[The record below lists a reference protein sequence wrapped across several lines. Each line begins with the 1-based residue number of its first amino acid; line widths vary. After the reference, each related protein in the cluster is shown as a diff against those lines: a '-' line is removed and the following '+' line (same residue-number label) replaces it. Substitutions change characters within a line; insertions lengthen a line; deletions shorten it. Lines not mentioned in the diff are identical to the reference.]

1 MSFLPWNKPVVCKGF
16 SIQKITLRRVD
27 FMKMHFVRLLAVV
40 AAFCALATLASAQ
53 DLIYN
58 GNGFGQISIFE
69 NQVNVTSAVVDT
81 YFGMIANDWGY
92 GGIQMNDT
100 TSTRRAIFSI
110 WDQTPS
116 TGPEESTTIA
126 YNSAMDI
133 YRVGRFG
140 GEGTGVQFLA
150 NYPWV
155 YGTNYRVAY
164 RMFAEPDGA
173 HVRFNGFLYDA
184 SLGTWTYCATHR
196 ANTGGKLMN
205 TGWLYSFNE
214 NYGGTWGIRDA
225 TMSNAWVYNTGSGW
239 GEITSGTVSN
249 IPHGPNDYGTVNT
262 STNGF
267 EYYSSPTP
275 TDPVMAVNTPVSYS
289 PSASEAPI
297 VIPYNISVG
306 NPTNTWEPDNY
317 WNDVAGDSQ
326 VSTFLTPVNTS
337 RITKPAPP
345 AVYQNMRTG
354 SDFQYNLIGFQ
365 PNTSYAIT
373 LQFVETTASASGQ
386 RLINVTA
393 NGNPGL
399 TNFDIFAT
407 AGAQYK
413 AVSQTFNA
421 TSDATGQIVLEFT
434 AVSGGY
440 PAVVSAISTTGSD
453 FTLTAAQNTVNVAQG
468 ASASTNGSAS
478 TTVTVT
484 SVDSFN
490 APTAL
495 SVVGLPAGVT
505 VSFSSASV
513 TPPANGSANST
524 LTFSASSSAS
534 VGSSTVTV
542 VGTSGSLTS
551 GTGITLNVQ
560 NANGINFVQVNANDT
575 STVTALLNP
584 VEVAYTE
591 AQIAGDLNIIAIGTE
606 DTTSTI
612 SSVVDSNGN
621 TYKLAVGPTIS
632 TDVGGT
638 QSIYYASNIRGA
650 APFGN
655 IVTVTFNQQAS
666 YPDVR
671 IAEYSGVGVL
681 DAVATATGVTSD
693 GNILLDSGPVT
704 TVTGYELLFG
714 ASNVPYWTDGPGAG
728 YIARLTSDW
737 GNIVEDKVVYTT
749 GTYDATATQSATPYG
764 WIMQMA
770 TFGPQSNFSISASPT
785 SLAVSS
791 GSSGSAT
798 ITLTNLN
805 KTASFPITF
814 SISSLPSNVTAS
826 FSPTSVTLPANGTAT
841 STLTLTATKTASA
854 GFLSPSLWLPG
865 VVLFVL
871 SLIPLSRRRRSFS
884 AKVLP
889 LVVCTLFLVLGA
901 VGCNGSGTTTT
912 PATPYTV
919 TVTATSGTVSQSSS
933 FVLLLSK

>member
-1 MSFLPWNKPVVCKGF
+1 
-16 SIQKITLRRVD
+16 
-27 FMKMHFVRLLAVV
+27 
-40 AAFCALATLASAQ
+40 
-53 DLIYN
+53 
-58 GNGFGQISIFE
+58 
-69 NQVNVTSAVVDT
+69 
-81 YFGMIANDWGY
+81 
-92 GGIQMNDT
+92 
-100 TSTRRAIFSI
+100 
-110 WDQTPS
+110 
-116 TGPEESTTIA
+116 
-126 YNSAMDI
+126 
-133 YRVGRFG
+133 
-140 GEGTGVQFLA
+140 
-150 NYPWV
+150 
-155 YGTNYRVAY
+155 
-164 RMFAEPDGA
+164 
-173 HVRFNGFLYDA
+173 
-184 SLGTWTYCATHR
+184 
-196 ANTGGKLMN
+196 MN
-205 TGWLYSFNE
+205 TGWIYSFNE
-214 NYGGTWGIRDA
+214 NYGGTYGVRDA
-225 TMSNAWVYNTGSGW
+225 TMSNAWVYNTGAGW
-239 GEITSGTVSN
+239 GEITNGYVSN

-275 TDPVMAVNTPVSYS
+275 TDPVMAVGTPVSYS
-289 PSASEAPI
+289 PSSSEAPI

-306 NPTNTWEPDNY
+306 NPNAAVPTNGNAANTWEPDNY

-326 VSTFLTPVNTS
+326 VSSTLTAVNTS
-337 RITKPAPP
+337 LITNPAPP
-345 AVYQNMRTG
+345 TVYQSMRSG
-354 SDFQYNLIGFQ
+354 SDFQYKLIGFQ
-365 PNTSYAIT
+365 PNTSYAVT

-407 AGAQYK
+407 AGGQYK
-413 AVSQTFNA
+413 AVSKSFNA

-453 FTLTAAQNTVNVAQG
+453 FTLTTAQNTVNVAQG
-468 ASASTNGSAS
+468 ASAS

-505 VSFSSASV
+505 ASFSAASV
-513 TPPANGSANST
+513 TPQANGSATST
-524 LTFSASSSAS
+524 LTFSTSSSAS

-542 VGTSGSLTS
+542 VGTSGSLVS
-551 GTGITLNVQ
+551 GTAITLNIQ

-591 AQIAGDLNIIAIGTE
+591 AQIAGDLNIIAIATE

-693 GNILLDSGPVT
+693 GNILLDSGPAT

-728 YIARLTSDW
+728 YAARLTSDW

-764 WIMQMA
+764 WIMQTA
-770 TFGPQSNFSISASPT
+770 TFGPQSNFSISASPVNV
-785 SLAVSS
+785 AVSS
-791 GSSGSAT
+791 GGSGSAT

-805 KTASFPITF
+805 KTASFPITL

-865 VVLFVL
+865 LMLFVL
-871 SLIPLSRRRRSFS
+871 SLIPLGRRRHSFC

-889 LVVCTLFLVLGA
+889 LVVCTLFLVLGV
-901 VGCNGSGTTTT
+901 VGCNGGGAGTT

-933 FVLLLSK
+933 FVLLINN